1 MTTSTADLQQ
11 PPLAV
16 LFVCTG
22 NVCRSPFAELLLRER
37 LPQLSVASRG
47 VHALTGSPM
56 EAQMAKQLAE
66 RRVSATGFVAA
77 QVTESD
83 LRADLVLTA
92 SRRQRAYLIDEFP
105 SAARRIGLLGHV
117 PELAARAMS
126 DPTTAFSEHIAAW
139 SRSALPRGRD
149 VPDPYGRS
157 LEEAAAS
164 ASLITELVDQLVPLL
179 PGSTVSRDA
188 PTLE

>member
-1 MTTSTADLQQ
+1 MTTSPADRQQ
-11 PPLAV
+11 PPLSV

-37 LPQLSVASRG
+37 VPQLSVASRG

-56 EAQMAKQLAE
+56 DAQMAKELEE
-66 RRVSATGFVAA
+66 RGASSRGFVAA
-77 QVTESD
+77 QVTETD
-83 LRADLVLTA
+83 LHADLVLTA

-126 DPTTAFSEHIAAW
+126 DPTAALLEHIAAW
-139 SRSALPRGRD
+139 SRSALPSGRD
-149 VPDPYGRS
+149 VPDPYGKNM
-157 LEEAAAS
+157 EEAAAS
-164 ASLITELVDQLVPLL
+164 AFMITELVDQLVPLL
-179 PGSTVSRDA
+179 STVSRDA